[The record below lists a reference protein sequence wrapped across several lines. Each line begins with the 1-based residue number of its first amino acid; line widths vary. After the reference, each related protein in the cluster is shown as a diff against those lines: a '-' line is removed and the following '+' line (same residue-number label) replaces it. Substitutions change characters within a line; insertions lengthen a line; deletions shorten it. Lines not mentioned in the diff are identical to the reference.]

1 MDQAVQMDRADSL
14 PGQLDDKTRYLQIA
28 FNYNASMVAALLP
41 RIPFNNRIMIEAG
54 TPYIKREGMDGLR
67 LIRQLWP
74 GRIVADIKVTDGAA
88 DEVQMASSAG
98 ASAITVL
105 GNAPRETIDI
115 FIKRC
120 EHFGLVS
127 MIDMIGVKD
136 PLDVL
141 RPLKKPPRVVVL
153 HLGRDEESTR
163 GKLIQYRHVTRI
175 RSKYPVIISAA
186 GGVGIR
192 EARSAIFNG
201 ANIVVAN
208 LVQPGE
214 SWTGISTSEDIGK
227 MAQLFLETIES

>member
-1 MDQAVQMDRADSL
+1 MDQPVQLGISDSR

-28 FNYNASMVAALLP
+28 FNYDASMVAALLP
-41 RIPFNNRIMIEAG
+41 RIPFNSRIMIEAG

-67 LIRQLWP
+67 LIRRFWP

-88 DEVQMASSAG
+88 GEVMMASAAG
-98 ASAITVL
+98 ASAVTVL

-115 FIKRC
+115 FIQRC
-120 EHFGLVS
+120 EHLGLVS
-127 MIDMIGVKD
+127 MIDMIGVRD

-175 RSKYPVIISAA
+175 RSKFPVIISAA

-208 LVQPGE
+208 LVQPGDH
-214 SWTGISTSEDIGK
+214 WTGISTDEDVGK
-227 MAQLFLETIES
+227 MAQAFLETIES